1 VRDWQQAW
9 MKCVALLAPG
19 TSSGPLLVMMPIA
32 WPSMR
37 AWPQTVA
44 GPYRGE
50 NSRKS
55 ESSTMRAIA
64 CRMSTGRR

>member
-19 TSSGPLLVMMPIA
+19 TSSGVVVMMQ
-32 WPSMR
+32 WPGFDP

-44 GPYRGE
+44 GP
-50 NSRKS
+50 
-55 ESSTMRAIA
+55 
-64 CRMSTGRR
+64 